1 MAEALLR
8 HRMEQLGVVATV
20 YSAGLLYD
28 DAPPSA
34 GAVEVLERRGVDLSA
49 HRSRIMRPDEVA
61 TADLVLAMARM
72 HLREAVVMVPRRFGH
87 IFTLKELVRRAEQ
100 VGPRVEESFEDWLAR
115 VGFGRRT
122 VEFLGESPEDDIA
135 DPIGQ
140 SVATYD
146 RTAAELDDLVA
157 RLCALV
163 WSRAAREVRHA

>member
-8 HRMEQLGVVATV
+8 QRMERLGVPATV
-20 YSAGLLYD
+20 TSAGLLYD
-28 DAPPSA
+28 DAQPSQ
-34 GAVEVLERRGVDLSA
+34 GAVQVLERRGVDLSV
-49 HRSRIMRPDEVA
+49 HRSRIMLPDKVA

-72 HLREAVVMVPRRFGH
+72 HLREAVVMAPRRFGR
-87 IFTLKELVRRAEQ
+87 IFTLKEFVRRAER
-100 VGPRVEESFEDWLAR
+100 VGPRVEEPFDDWVAR

-122 VEFLGESPEDDIA
+122 VDFLGESPDDDIA

-146 RTAAELDDLVA
+146 RTAAELEDLVG
-157 RLCALV
+157 RLCNLA